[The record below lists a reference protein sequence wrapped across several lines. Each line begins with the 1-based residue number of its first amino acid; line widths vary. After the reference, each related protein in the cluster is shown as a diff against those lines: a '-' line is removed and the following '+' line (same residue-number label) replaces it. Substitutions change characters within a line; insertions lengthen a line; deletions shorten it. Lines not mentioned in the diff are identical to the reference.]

1 MKAFFFDLDTL
12 VETNSKVWLVDKTQ
26 PNIPIV
32 KISKSDYNLVKKG
45 LFRKIENKL
54 LIGDEEYFFPEDLL
68 NKIKISCKTTKTDI
82 TNLRFSMQEF
92 INKELIENL
101 EYRVNLENIL
111 HLKNKTDDIY
121 IVCSKNTKKNY
132 EKFILKLEEK
142 LEENGIKIKDY
153 YFISETFYNRDEDKI
168 NHKKARL
175 LLQHIVGYKTDV
187 DKFTEREIKEY
198 DEINFYDDELTTI
211 DMCKTSINILQ
222 FILSNTEKNL
232 SDRIKQKL
240 KEKDKFFQLNLVT
253 PNRVNRFI
261 KTTLILKLPNL
272 FKTFESFSW
281 TKTKN

>member
-68 NKIKISCKTTKTDI
+68 NKIKINCKNSKTDI
-82 TNLRFSMQEF
+82 SNLRFSMQEF

-142 LEENGIKIKDY
+142 LEENGLKIKDY

-175 LLQHIVGYKTDV
+175 LLQHIVGYKTEV
-187 DKFTEREIKEY
+187 DKFSEKEIKEY
-198 DEINFYDDELTTI
+198 DEIDFYDDESTAI
-211 DMCKTSINILQ
+211 DMCKNSINILQ

-232 SDRIKQKL
+232 SDRIKQKI
-240 KEKDKFFQLNLVT
+240 KEKDKVFQLNLVT
-253 PNRVNRFI
+253 SNKVNRFI

-281 TKTKN
+281 SKFRN